1 MRPASTTRPRRI
13 PALLAAAAAAFLLAA
28 TPAANASATLPVH
41 DQAVEKAPAQY
52 SDFMLTTTR
61 SLPKDAVTGLEDMT
75 ASDRYSTM
83 TASAGDTYYV
93 PEGVGSAL
101 TIRGIG
107 QWRDPAT
114 GLRHDLDARITVTE
128 VSRTPNG
135 DMSGAFVATS
145 AGSFF
150 WCSPRNDW
158 SRENRFAFSV
168 DLTRSDTGKAPK
180 GLRGTTGFADLDGD
194 AAHPDTVREGIE
206 LLRGFDGAYV
216 RHDAHLKEYGSNGWG
231 GVRDVNGND
240 ADGSVHAFQHYVGA
254 TFTGAHLEVRYTT
267 RTTALMCQFLP
278 VDAVGAYPLSYDLNE
293 GDGTIPNQGRE
304 E

>member
-1 MRPASTTRPRRI
+1 MRASRTMR
-13 PALLAAAAAAFLLAA
+13 ALLAGLSAVAALLTGAA
-28 TPAANASATLPVH
+28 TATAAATLPVH
-41 DQAVEKAPAQY
+41 DQAVEKAPAEY
-52 SDFMLTTTR
+52 SAFILSTQRTLTEDSITD
-61 SLPKDAVTGLEDMT
+61 LKDMT
-75 ASDRYSTM
+75 VSDRYSTQRSD
-83 TASAGDTYYV
+83 ANHVYYI
-93 PEGVGSAL
+93 PKGVGSAL

-128 VSRTPNG
+128 VSRTPEG
-135 DMSGAFVATS
+135 DMSGAFSATS
-145 AGSFF
+145 YGNFF
-150 WCSPRNDW
+150 WCSPHNDW

-168 DLTRSDTGKAPK
+168 DLTRSDNGRTPA
-180 GLRGTTGFADLDGD
+180 GLHGATGFTDLDGD

-206 LLRGFDGAYV
+206 LLSGFDAAYV
-216 RHDAHLKEYGSNGWG
+216 RHDAHLKEYGTNGWG
-231 GVRDVNGND
+231 GIRDVNDND
-240 ADGSVHAFQHYVGA
+240 ADGSVHAFQHYLGA

-267 RTTALMCQFLP
+267 RTALSGQFLP